1 MLILTVIFAQS
12 INIQPGGQFG
22 GLNNITI
29 ANLISAG
36 IQILLVVTAIILIV
50 ILVAGG
56 IAVMTSGGGDP
67 QKKAGGQKAVT
78 GAIIGL
84 MIVFGAWAIINL
96 VNLFFGINILQLNI
110 PNAQAP

>member
-1 MLILTVIFAQS
+1 M
-12 INIQPGGQFG
+12 
-22 GLNNITI
+22 
-29 ANLISAG
+29 
-36 IQILLVVTAIILIV
+36 LVVTAIILIV